1 MSKVF
6 VKIGLAALFILTF
19 FISSHSQK
27 NDTSADLAQFNWLL
41 GTWKNETSRGTSYEV
56 WTRVSDRTF
65 EGDSYTIKGG
75 EKQHNEFLRIAR
87 FGSEI
92 FYVSKVAHNKYPVGF
107 KLIKVEDHTRVFEN
121 AEHDFPQRII
131 YKRKEDGSLHARIE
145 GEKNGQERGVD
156 FFFVKVE

>member
-1 MSKVF
+1 MFKLIFRMVLSGGLLLVF
-6 VKIGLAALFILTF
+6 ITGIR
-19 FISSHSQK
+19 SQK
-27 NDTSADLAQFNWLL
+27 NEASTELESFNWLL

-75 EKQHNEFLRIAR
+75 ERHHNEFLRIAQ

-107 KLIKVEDHTRVFEN
+107 KLVKVEDRTLVFEN

-131 YKRKEDGSLHARIE
+131 YTRKEDGTLHARIE
-145 GEKNGQERGVD
+145 GEKDGQERGVD
-156 FFFVKVE
+156 FFFVKGE